1 MENEENQRQVFQ
13 RFPQTLEIAKARF
26 PHSPSPDDDRE
37 EKWKSKRRI
46 PTFPSRLLFSLQKLR
61 KEIPLYAGFP
71 VVQAHRSI
79 RICSPGELTIEQLDA
94 AIDEYLDAKGRS

>member
-37 EKWKSKRRI
+37 EKWKSKSRI
-46 PTFPSRLLFSLQKLR
+46 PTFPSRLLFSFTKTQKGDSPER
-61 KEIPLYAGFP
+61 RVPR
-71 VVQAHRSI
+71 RSG
-79 RICSPGELTIEQLDA
+79 SSFD
-94 AIDEYLDAKGRS
+94 